1 MRFIVIFFMC
11 FAASAA
17 CNPSSAFDF
26 LKSVGLFLVLVIT
39 SLILQYTTSGFRHSC
54 PPLEVRGK
62 ARVKVKSKNKKKGE
76 SHEDFVSSP
85 ERWGDKNDS
94 FFEDLD

>member
-1 MRFIVIFFMC
+1 MRFIVIVFMC
-11 FAASAA
+11 FAANAA
-17 CNPSSAFDF
+17 CNPASAADF
-26 LKSVGLFLVLVIT
+26 LKSVGLFIVLVIT

-62 ARVKVKSKNKKKGE
+62 ARVKVKSKKKKKKE

-85 ERWGDKNDS
+85 ERWGDKTDS